1 MLGFYKQ
8 PTEPEPDDA
17 GAGKSAEVDAASH
30 EVGDGPM
37 ILRVHVRGDVEPR
50 TDLPLAPLDNRV
62 DDQLVGNLRQ

>member
-1 MLGFYKQ
+1 
-8 PTEPEPDDA
+8 
-17 GAGKSAEVDAASH
+17 V
-30 EVGDGPM
+30 